1 MEIISTRHKEKIP
14 KGFSYPIGAEKLSES
29 ILSYV
34 KDDEAEVS
42 FWVKDEYWASSFN
55 EKIKNEEPIKII
67 HIQYYVP
74 RTHHS
79 SSNSM
84 IESGHYEPKWKIRI
98 NSVPTKYVS
107 SVKKMLLKALQTE
120 AVSWLKGNNSKKQ
133 VWERYYDPKKNVLS
147 KNI

>member
-1 MEIISTRHKEKIP
+1 
-14 KGFSYPIGAEKLSES
+14 
-29 ILSYV
+29 
-34 KDDEAEVS
+34 
-42 FWVKDEYWASSFN
+42 
-55 EKIKNEEPIKII
+55 
-67 HIQYYVP
+67 
-74 RTHHS
+74 
-79 SSNSM
+79 M